1 MKNILLTFFILSLAF
16 EVTSQSVDEIR
27 EIAISKAKAGDH
39 KGAILLLDKAVTEGI
54 ANDYIYV
61 QRGYYRKEIGDMEG
75 AIQDFDIALKTIAY
89 NWGPIITAR
98 GQAKHALG
106 RYEEAIADYTKI
118 IDADSRF
125 VGDYYFRGLSKLKI
139 GDKEG
144 ACADF
149 KIAAAPGSLWFGNNY
164 SNETKI
170 ELFRNCE

>member
-1 MKNILLTFFILSLAF
+1 MKTLLITSFTLFLAIQLTGQTV
-16 EVTSQSVDEIR
+16 EEIR
-27 EIAISKAKAGDH
+27 KMAISKADAGDH
-39 KGAILLLDKAVTEGI
+39 KGAILLLDKAVSEGI
-54 ANDYIYV
+54 ADDYIYS
-61 QRGYYRKEIGDMEG
+61 QRGYYRKEVGDMEG
-75 AIQDFDIALKTIAY
+75 AIQDFDVALKTIAY

-106 RYEEAIADYTKI
+106 RYEEAIADYSKI
-118 IDADSRF
+118 IDADTRF
-125 VGDYYFRGLSKLKI
+125 VGGYYFRGLSKLKI

-149 KIAAAPGSLWFGNNY
+149 HIAAAPGSLWYGKNY